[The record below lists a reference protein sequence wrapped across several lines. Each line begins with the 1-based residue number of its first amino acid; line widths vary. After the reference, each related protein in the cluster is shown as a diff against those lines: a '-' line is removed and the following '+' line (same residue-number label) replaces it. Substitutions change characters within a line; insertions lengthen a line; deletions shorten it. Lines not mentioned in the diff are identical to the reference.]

1 MSSTYRQ
8 MLQQAAALH
17 QQGRIGE
24 ALKLYNTVLAV
35 DAGNLDAMHL
45 KGLAL
50 FHMGQFSEAIDQL
63 TTVVRRNRSFPPAF
77 NNRGLAYQA

>member
-1 MSSTYRQ
+1 

-63 TTVVRRNRSFPPAF
+63 TTVVTAQPQLSACLQQPRARLSGA
-77 NNRGLAYQA
+77 GKAQ